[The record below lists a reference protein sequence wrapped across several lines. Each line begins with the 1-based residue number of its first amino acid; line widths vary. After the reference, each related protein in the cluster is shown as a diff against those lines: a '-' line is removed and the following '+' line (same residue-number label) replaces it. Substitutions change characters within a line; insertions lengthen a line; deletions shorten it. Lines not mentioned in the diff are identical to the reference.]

1 MNVIYS
7 KFLKR
12 LFDIIVSLLF
22 LIITLPITLVV
33 ALLVRIN
40 LGSPVF
46 FIQER
51 TGYKEES
58 FRLIK
63 FRTMT
68 DARDENGELLPD
80 RERKTKF
87 GNILRKTSLDELP
100 EMINVLKGDMAII
113 GPRPLKPAYLE
124 LYNEEQHKRH
134 NVRPGFTCIAAVK
147 GRNVLPWVERLELDT
162 YYAENVSFFLDFKIA
177 IQTVT
182 VVLFGKGAPD
192 ASESSRESIYTAL
205 KREDNS
211 ENK

>member
-177 IQTVT
+177 IRTVT